1 MGRPR
6 TKTDTSV
13 LEAAARV
20 FSQKGPA
27 EFTLGDVAKEAGL
40 APATLVQRFGSK
52 RGLLLA
58 IAKMAAEGANAC
70 FAMVRDR
77 HRSPIKALFACFE
90 MSASMAATPESL
102 AKSLSF
108 LQLDLI
114 DPEFHHWMLVN
125 AQATEAGYQALLRDA
140 IYAGELARCDTET
153 LTRLIQAT
161 LHGSMVSWAV
171 FQKGTAAQWVRRDM
185 EALLKPFRPA
195 KRGNRR
201 SKSG

>member
-6 TKTDTSV
+6 TKTDASV

-27 EFTLGDVAKEAGL
+27 EFTLADVAKEAGL

-58 IAKMAAEGANAC
+58 IAKMAAEGADAC
-70 FAMVRDR
+70 FAMVRAR
-77 HRSPIKALFACFE
+77 HRSPIKALFGCFE
-90 MSASMAATPESL
+90 MTASMAATPESL

-108 LQLDLI
+108 LQIDLI
-114 DPEFHHWMLVN
+114 DPEFHKWTLVN
-125 AQATEAGYQALLRDA
+125 AQATEAGYQELLRDCIRA
-140 IYAGELARCDTET
+140 RELARCNTEM
-153 LTRLIQAT
+153 LARLIQAT

-171 FQKGTAAQWVRRDM
+171 FQKGTAAEWVRRDM
-185 EALLKPFRPA
+185 DALLKPYCLGKP
-195 KRGNRR
+195 RR
-201 SKSG
+201 RRATA